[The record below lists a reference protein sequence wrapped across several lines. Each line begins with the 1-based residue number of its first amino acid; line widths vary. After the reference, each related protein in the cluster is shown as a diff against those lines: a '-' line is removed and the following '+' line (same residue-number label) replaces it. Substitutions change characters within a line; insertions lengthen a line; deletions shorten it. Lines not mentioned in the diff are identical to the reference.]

1 MIDDLLLMLTVGGIY
16 VAGSVVLSIV
26 AAKFYLDY
34 LDWRERR
41 G

>member
-26 AAKFYLDY
+26 AAKVY
-34 LDWRERR
+34 LDWRDRR

>member
-26 AAKFYLDY
+26 AAKFYLG
-34 LDWRERR
+34 WRDRR